1 MNNLENLKEEAKV
14 FQPCFVKLHCKMNK
28 KEFSAHSTIQKG
40 AVLSFW
46 YGEFLKNVDMTVEI
60 SENLFLVVF

>member
-1 MNNLENLKEEAKV
+1 
-14 FQPCFVKLHCKMNK
+14 MNK